1 MSNTISIHKKHV
13 VEYAHSSFFNYR
25 MDQLS
30 YLFNILDVE
39 YSCFDNCANEETR
52 FEVEV
57 ESLKEG
63 LEKLKKYKDG
73 ESSEKLNK
81 LFSDNFYQPEPLDR
95 VIKCFEWMLSNY
107 DKNHDWIY
115 IEFM

>member
-13 VEYAHSSFFNYR
+13 VEYAHSSFFKNGTER
-25 MDQLS
+25 LHE
-30 YLFNILDVE
+30 LFNILGVE
-39 YSCFDNCANEETR
+39 YTYGDDDYYETS

-63 LEKLKKYKDG
+63 LEKLKKYKEG
-73 ESSEKLNK
+73 EPIEKLDRWFDK
-81 LFSDNFYQPEPLDR
+81 FFYSAEPLDR
-95 VIKCFEWMLSNY
+95 VIECFEWMLSNY

-115 IEFM
+115 IEFI